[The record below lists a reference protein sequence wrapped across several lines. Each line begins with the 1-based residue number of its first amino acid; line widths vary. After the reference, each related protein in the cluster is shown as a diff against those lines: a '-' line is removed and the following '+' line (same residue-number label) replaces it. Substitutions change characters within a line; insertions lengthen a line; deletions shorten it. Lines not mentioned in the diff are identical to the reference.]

1 MRRFVRPVNRHLPHV
16 FLVHDLVLWKT
27 RLHGLVLNGGRRPS
41 GRERATRRGTKTMK
55 SEGRMASRQLT
66 PAAGLILSVGVGGLI
81 WTGLALVMH
90 LIGAF

>member
-1 MRRFVRPVNRHLPHV
+1 
-16 FLVHDLVLWKT
+16 
-27 RLHGLVLNGGRRPS
+27 
-41 GRERATRRGTKTMK
+41 MK